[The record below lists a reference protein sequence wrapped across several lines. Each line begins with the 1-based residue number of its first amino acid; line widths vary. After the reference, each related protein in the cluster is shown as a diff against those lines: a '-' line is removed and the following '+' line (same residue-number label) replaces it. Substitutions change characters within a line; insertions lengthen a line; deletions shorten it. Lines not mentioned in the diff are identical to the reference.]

1 MSAALEGSLPAV
13 WAARPT
19 RELVRL
25 AWPITVSTLS
35 YSAMTLC
42 GTLFVASVGADEL
55 AGVGLAGVVA
65 FALLCFA
72 IGMLR
77 GIKTVVAQ
85 ARGAGRDELVDDYL
99 GAGVGFALGL
109 GGVALVGGWL
119 LAPLAAG
126 LCASPAAGAFAQE
139 YLRLRILSAPVMLAY
154 CALRETRYGEGD
166 ARTPMRASIV
176 GNVLNI
182 VLCAVLVLGLD
193 LGVAGAAIAT
203 VIGESSQLAVL
214 AWPARARLVRLRWR
228 PVAARAVWAQGAPT
242 GLQFVMEV
250 GSFLLLTAVVAG
262 MSSAD
267 GAAHQ
272 LVLQVVNV
280 SFLPAHAIAEAASVL
295 VGQAVGAGR
304 FELVR
309 RVAWRALALGLAYAA
324 ACTVVL
330 GVGGGAI
337 VSAMADDVHVAATAT
352 ALVHV
357 GLVFLLADA
366 ANVIARGV
374 LRGAGDV
381 RFAAVVGVLTA
392 WALTPPTAYLLGI
405 RAGWGAAGGWIGLAA
420 EIILGAT
427 VFWVRVARGSWRPA
441 ADAARA
447 ALAATRPAPAR
458 HEETLAPGAPAP
470 SARCP
475 RRLASTDDEDSLTR
489 NPLETVPA
497 EVGS

>member
-1 MSAALEGSLPAV
+1 MHSESAPGSNPAA
-13 WAARPT
+13 WASEPA

-42 GTLFVASVGADEL
+42 GTLFVASVGKHEL

-65 FALLCFA
+65 FAFLCFG

-85 ARGAGRDELVDDYL
+85 ARGAGRHDLVDDYL
-99 GAGVGFALGL
+99 GAGVAFALGL

-119 LAPLAAG
+119 VAPLAAQ
-126 LCASPAAGAFAQE
+126 LCAAPEAGAFAQE
-139 YLRLRILSAPVMLAY
+139 YLRLRILSAPMQLVY
-154 CALRETRYGEGD
+154 CALRETRYGESD
-166 ARTPMRASIV
+166 ARTPMRASVV

-182 VLCAVLVLGLD
+182 VLCAVLVLGLE
-193 LGVAGAAIAT
+193 LGVTGAALAT
-203 VIGESSQLAVL
+203 VIGECAQLAVL
-214 AWPARARLVRLRWR
+214 AWPERARLARLRWR
-228 PVAARAVWAQGAPT
+228 RSAARAVWAQGAPT
-242 GLQFVMEV
+242 GLQFTMEV
-250 GSFLLLTAVVAG
+250 GSFLILTAVVAG

-280 SFLPAHAIAEAASVL
+280 SFLPAHAIAEATSVL

-304 FELVR
+304 FDLVR
-309 RVAWRALALGLAYAA
+309 RVAGRALALGAAYAA

-330 GVGGGAI
+330 LVAGNAI
-337 VSAMADDVHVAATAT
+337 VSAMADDAAVADVATG
-352 ALVHV
+352 LVHI
-357 GLVFLLADA
+357 GLVFLIADA

-381 RFAAVVGVLTA
+381 RFAAVVGVVTA
-392 WALTPPTAYLLGI
+392 WALTPPTAYLLGVQ
-405 RAGWGAAGGWIGLAA
+405 AGLGAFGGWLGIAA
-420 EIILGAT
+420 EIFLGAA

-447 ALAATRPAPAR
+447 ALVVARPPSVR
-458 HEETLAPGAPAP
+458 HAD
-470 SARCP
+470 
-475 RRLASTDDEDSLTR
+475 DDEDSLTR
-489 NPLETVPA
+489 NALETVPA
-497 EVGS
+497 EAAP